1 MPRQAAAS
9 IGFATGTAGTRTQIM
24 PPDDL
29 NPLEKTEFIDVVLGS
44 PANHFLPADIA
55 MISLYVRHTVG
66 ERIAFGEFQA
76 APIVDGKPSPWL
88 AIMVAH
94 SRVMTTTARRLN
106 INPANR
112 VSKAEH
118 DETPGVLTRLTMEA
132 RRHER
137 NGN

>member
-1 MPRQAAAS
+1 
-9 IGFATGTAGTRTQIM
+9 
-24 PPDDL
+24 
-29 NPLEKTEFIDVVLGS
+29 
-44 PANHFLPADIA
+44 
-55 MISLYVRHTVG
+55 
-66 ERIAFGEFQA
+66 
-76 APIVDGKPSPWL
+76 
-88 AIMVAH
+88 
-94 SRVMTTTARRLN
+94 MTTTVRRLN